1 MTAITLSAARVIIAI
16 VFLPW
21 LALAAAIGPHRRDQ
35 LLWGPVP
42 IINNKYWSAAMRLAG
57 WKSTTLVHS
66 YYATINERED
76 FDLFHEDLVPRW
88 LGPRRLRIHLG
99 AYFAFV
105 YALRHAA
112 VVHIPFS
119 GGALGETPLWPLEAR
134 LLRLAGVRT
143 VIIPFGADV
152 FVYSR
157 VADPV
162 FRSAL
167 LSNYPEAARLEKRI
181 AARISHW
188 SRYADVI
195 VVGFTLD
202 GLPRWDV
209 PVGNMVCIDTDAWRP
224 STQRSGTSTV
234 KVLHAPNHR
243 GVKGTEF
250 LIRAVEQ
257 LQAEGLPVEL
267 VLLERVPNEKV
278 RQAMQEV
285 DILADQFICPGYGL
299 AAIEGMASGL
309 PVLCNLERE
318 DATRLFRLYSF
329 LGECPIVSTSPETL
343 VENLRALVTD
353 PSLRRVLGQAGR
365 SYTEK
370 YHSYASAQYLF
381 GSIYAKV
388 LRNEDVDLMNLF
400 HPLKSKYEHRLPQID
415 HPLLEGRLPKTWD
428 DDGSPE
434 PAVHREHRST

>member
-1 MTAITLSAARVIIAI
+1 MTGITLSAARALIAI
-16 VFLPW
+16 AFLPW
-21 LALAAAIGPHRRDQ
+21 LALAAAIGPHRRDE

-42 IINNKYWSAAMRLAG
+42 IINIKYWSAAMRLAG

-66 YYATINERED
+66 YYAAINKRED
-76 FDLFHEDLVPRW
+76 FDVFHEDLVPRW
-88 LGPRRLRIHLG
+88 LGPRRLRTHVG

-112 VVHIPFS
+112 VVHMPFS
-119 GGALGETPLWPLEAR
+119 GGALGETPLWQLEAR
-134 LLRLAGVRT
+134 LLRWAGVRA
-143 VIIPFGADV
+143 VIIPYGADV

-162 FRSAL
+162 FRSSL
-167 LSNYPEAARLEKRI
+167 LSSYPEAAQQEGRI
-181 AARISHW
+181 AARINYW
-188 SRYADVI
+188 SRHADVI

-209 PVGNMVCIDTDAWRP
+209 PVGNMVCIDMDAWRP
-224 STQRSGTSTV
+224 GNQRSGTSTV

-250 LIRAVEQ
+250 LIDAVEQ
-257 LQAEGLPVEL
+257 LQSEGLPVEL
-267 VLLERVPNEKV
+267 VLLERVPNETV
-278 RQAMQEV
+278 RQAMQEA
-285 DILADQFICPGYGL
+285 DILADQFVCPGYGL

-329 LGECPIVSTSPETL
+329 LGECPIVSTLPETL
-343 VENLRALVTD
+343 VEKLRALVTD
-353 PSLRRVLGQAGR
+353 PSLRHALGQAGR
-365 SYTEK
+365 TYTEK

-400 HPLKSKYEHRLPQID
+400 HPLKSEYGHPRPQID
-415 HPLLEGRLPKTWD
+415 HPVPEGRLPQNGD
-428 DDGSPE
+428 EDPPE
-434 PAVHREHRST
+434 AALHREHRST